1 MRLVALVLLV
11 SALGCASAPIKKADL
26 AAIAH
31 ADARVLEGCYD
42 CLVEARAI
50 YDRVAVGKARPL
62 LIARVFET
70 QLLIALR
77 EKELAI
83 DNTAARDRAHA
94 LASELPPAAE
104 AARYLR
110 VIDAVPPDFV
120 GTPRVEARQFR
131 DAQNAMVSSVGGELA
146 WLKNSSGLREP
157 VRQYLSIALD
167 CATLGRPGRPVGP
180 ATLTDDPWTGSVR
193 AKELPPEV
201 APLVAY
207 RAAVCDGVS
216 RKTLERLRAAV
227 PQFVETDFFLARLE
241 VVSAIASKESTLT
254 IDIGL
259 GSAKARAL
267 LTGVVTRFPQSAS
280 AAYLSGTFNQ
290 IAGDCRAAVDF
301 YDKTLAL
308 KSLHEDALLG
318 RTACL
323 SFLKRPDEA
332 IATATRMIELQ
343 TDNWGSAFYWRAFN
357 RHARQELDQA
367 RADVERAK
375 TLAPSEQTSTLAGI
389 IEHDQDALAIAET
402 DLKRA
407 KAQNRQNRNCT
418 AMWYLALVKLKQEL
432 WLDSASHF
440 EDAMGCYAANAKD
453 FELGRRAMEART
465 DLEPDFKA
473 AQLAGFDVALKEA
486 LSQQHAA
493 AFNAANQNA
502 HGGNFEKARGLIEI
516 AAQDPSLADKVMEL
530 REIIK

>member
-1 MRLVALVLLV
+1 MRLSAFFAL
-11 SALGCASAPIKKADL
+11 ALAAGCASTPIKKADL
-26 AAIAH
+26 PDLAR
-31 ADARVLEGCYD
+31 ADARVLDGCYD
-42 CLVEARAI
+42 CLIEARGI
-50 YDRVAVGKARPL
+50 YERVAVGKARPL
-62 LIARVFET
+62 VIARLFET

-83 DNTAARDRAHA
+83 DGTASRARAQA
-94 LASELPPAAE
+94 LAGELPPTAD

-120 GTPRVEARQFR
+120 GTPRVEARRFR
-131 DAQNAMVSSVGGELA
+131 DAQNATLPTVGGELA
-146 WLKNSSGLREP
+146 WLKTAAGLREP
-157 VRQYLSIALD
+157 VRQYLSLALD
-167 CATLGRPGRPVGP
+167 CATLGRPGRP
-180 ATLTDDPWTGSVR
+180 AAAASSSDDPWTGTLR
-193 AKELPPEV
+193 AKDLPAEV
-201 APLVAY
+201 PPLVAY
-207 RAAVCDGVS
+207 RAAICDGVS

-227 PQFVETDFFLARLE
+227 PQFVETDLFLARLE
-241 VVSAIASKESTLT
+241 VVSAIAQKESTLT

-259 GSAKARAL
+259 GSARGRAL
-267 LTGVVTRFPQSAS
+267 LTSAVGRFPQSAS

-290 IAGDCRAAVDF
+290 IAGDCRAAVED

-323 SFLKRPDEA
+323 SFLKRSDEA

-357 RHARQELDQA
+357 HHARRELDPA

-389 IEHDQDALAIAET
+389 IEHDQDALPVAEA

-407 KAQNRQNRNCT
+407 KAMNRQNRNCT

-432 WLDSASHF
+432 WLDSAGNF
-440 EDAMGCYAANAKD
+440 EDAMVCYEANAKD
-453 FELGRRAMEART
+453 FASARRAMDART
-465 DLEPDFKA
+465 DLEPELKA
-473 AQLAGFDVALKEA
+473 AQLAGFDIAIKEA
-486 LSQQHAA
+486 ISQQYAA

-502 HGGNFEKARGLIEI
+502 HGGNAGKARFLLEV
-516 AAQDPSLADKVMEL
+516 AAKDPALAEKVGEL
-530 REIIK
+530 RDIIK